1 MSLFQLIRLVLA
13 GLAAL
18 ALFLLLR
25 KKLKQRT
32 AIILAVAVFAV
43 ADVLLCNTPLENTVY
58 TFPTPEAA
66 ANYVGFG
73 DVTDVVEGE
82 ESALFL
88 TGGSGQYQMRVF
100 PKTAD
105 GWKLCGE
112 NGTNITGFFSGED
125 TAIQLVQMKNS
136 TEYYVVVICT
146 GGNAEVTDSYG
157 SVFRTLQEGDGVT
170 SDSIYLAYVP
180 GYDAQ
185 YVLTVNGETISLG

>member
-32 AIILAVAVFAV
+32 AIILAVAVFAA
-43 ADVLLCNTPLENTVY
+43 ADVLLCNTPLENAVY
-58 TFPTPEAA
+58 TFPTPKAA
-66 ANYVGFG
+66 ADYVGFG
-73 DVTDVVEGE
+73 DVTDVVEGA
-82 ESALFL
+82 ESTLFL

>member
-18 ALFLLLR
+18 VLFLLLR

-73 DVTDVVEGE
+73 DVANVVEGA
-82 ESALFL
+82 ESTLFL
-88 TGGSGQYQMRVF
+88 TGGSGQYQMR
-100 PKTAD
+100 
-105 GWKLCGE
+105 GE

-146 GGNAEVTDSYG
+146 GGNAEVTDSCG
-157 SVFRTLQEGDGVT
+157 SVFQTLQEGDGVA
-170 SDSIYLAYVP
+170 SDGIYLAYVP

-185 YVLTVNGETISLG
+185 YVLTVNGETISLW

>member
-1 MSLFQLIRLVLA
+1 MALFQLIRLVLA
-13 GLAAL
+13 GLAVL

-32 AIILAVAVFAV
+32 AIILAVAVFAA
-43 ADVLLCNTPLENTVY
+43 ADVLLCNTPLENAVY

-66 ANYVGFG
+66 ADYVGFG

-100 PKTAD
+100 PKAAD

-112 NGTNITGFFSGED
+112 NGTNIKGFFGGEN

-136 TEYYVVVICT
+136 TEYYVVVIYT
-146 GGNAEVTDSYG
+146 VGDAEVTDSCG
-157 SVFRTLQEGDGVT
+157 SEFRTLQKGDGVT
-170 SDSIYLAYVP
+170 SDSICLAYVP

>member
-32 AIILAVAVFAV
+32 AIILAVAVFAA
-43 ADVLLCNTPLENTVY
+43 ADVLLCNTPLENAVY
-58 TFPTPEAA
+58 TFPTPKAA
-66 ANYVGFG
+66 ADYVGFV

-88 TGGSGQYQMRVF
+88 TGGSGQYQLRVF
-100 PKTAD
+100 PKAAD

-112 NGTNITGFFSGED
+112 NGTDIKGFFSGED

>member
-32 AIILAVAVFAV
+32 AIILAVAVFAA
-43 ADVLLCNTPLENTVY
+43 ADVLLCNTPLENAVY
-58 TFPTPEAA
+58 TFPTPKAA
-66 ANYVGFG
+66 ADYVGFG

-146 GGNAEVTDSYG
+146 GGNAEVTDSCG
-157 SVFRTLQEGDGVT
+157 SVFQTLQEGDGVA

-185 YVLTVNGETISLG
+185 YVLTVNGETISLW

>member
-18 ALFLLLR
+18 VLFLLLR

-32 AIILAVAVFAV
+32 AIILAVAVFAA
-43 ADVLLCNTPLENTVY
+43 ADVLLCNTPLENAVY
-58 TFPTPEAA
+58 TFPTPKAA
-66 ANYVGFG
+66 ADYVGFG

-88 TGGSGQYQMRVF
+88 TGGSGQYQLRVF
-100 PKTAD
+100 PKAAD

-112 NGTNITGFFSGED
+112 NGTDIKGFFSGED

-157 SVFRTLQEGDGVT
+157 SVFRTLQAGDGVT

>member
-1 MSLFQLIRLVLA
+1 M
-13 GLAAL
+13 
-18 ALFLLLR
+18 
-25 KKLKQRT
+25 
-32 AIILAVAVFAV
+32 

-58 TFPTPEAA
+58 
-66 ANYVGFG
+66 NYVGFG

-146 GGNAEVTDSYG
+146 GGNAEVTDSCG
-157 SVFRTLQEGDGVT
+157 SVFQTLQEGDGVA
-170 SDSIYLAYVP
+170 SDGIYLAYVP

>member
-18 ALFLLLR
+18 VLFLLLR

-73 DVTDVVEGE
+73 DVANVVEGA
-82 ESALFL
+82 ESTLFF

-136 TEYYVVVICT
+136 TEYYVVVIYT

-185 YVLTVNGETISLG
+185 YVLTVNGETISLW

>member
-73 DVTDVVEGE
+73 DVANVVEGA
-82 ESALFL
+82 ESTLFF

-146 GGNAEVTDSYG
+146 GGNAEVTDSCG
-157 SVFRTLQEGDGVT
+157 SAFQTLQEGDGIA
-170 SDSIYLAYVP
+170 SDGIYLAYVP

>member
-1 MSLFQLIRLVLA
+1 MSLFQLVRLVLA
-13 GLAAL
+13 GLVAL
-18 ALFLLLR
+18 VLFLLRR
-25 KKLKQRT
+25 KKLKRRT
-32 AIILAVAVFAV
+32 AIILAVAVFAA
-43 ADVLLCNTPLENTVY
+43 ADVLLCNTPLENAVY

-66 ANYVGFG
+66 ADYVGFG
-73 DVTDVVEGE
+73 DVTDVVEGA

-112 NGTNITGFFSGED
+112 NGTDIKGFFSGED

-136 TEYYVVVICT
+136 TEYYVVVIYT
-146 GGNAEVTDSYG
+146 GGKAEVTDSCG
-157 SVFRTLQEGDGVT
+157 SAFQTLQEGDGIT
-170 SDSIYLAYVP
+170 SDSICLAYVP

>member
-32 AIILAVAVFAV
+32 AIILAVAVFAA
-43 ADVLLCNTPLENTVY
+43 ADVLLCNTPLENAVY
-58 TFPTPEAA
+58 TFPTPKAA
-66 ANYVGFG
+66 ADYVGFG

-88 TGGSGQYQMRVF
+88 TGGSGQYQLRVF
-100 PKTAD
+100 PKAAD

-112 NGTNITGFFSGED
+112 NGTDIKGFFQRRG
-125 TAIQLVQMKNS
+125 
-136 TEYYVVVICT
+136 YGYPT
-146 GGNAEVTDSYG
+146 GADEEFHGVLCGGHLYRRERG
-157 SVFRTLQEGDGVT
+157 GDGLVRLCVP
-170 SDSIYLAYVP
+170 DAAGGRRRHVRQYLSGLCP
-180 GYDAQ
+180 R
-185 YVLTVNGETISLG
+185 L